1 MENKQS
7 MVKVENLEVFY
18 GGIQAIH
25 GISLEIFQGEMVAI
39 IGANGAGKSTL
50 LKTLAGDKDY
60 RSGTIA
66 FQGQPLPSKSHQF
79 VEIKKPFI
87 RLNKRSPQIEEP
99 RLLSYYI
106 T

>member
-1 MENKQS
+1 MENRQS

-25 GISLEIFQGEMVAI
+25 GISLEVFQGEMVAI

-66 FQGQPLPSKSHQF
+66 FQGHPLPSKPHQF
-79 VEIKKPFI
+79 VETGISLVPEGRKIFEI
-87 RLNKRSPQIEEP
+87 GRAHV
-99 RLLSYYI
+99 
-106 T
+106 

>member
-39 IGANGAGKSTL
+39 ICL
-50 LKTLAGDKDY
+50 LYTSDAAD
-60 RSGTIA
+60 
-66 FQGQPLPSKSHQF
+66 
-79 VEIKKPFI
+79 E
-87 RLNKRSPQIEEP
+87 
-99 RLLSYYI
+99 
-106 T
+106 